1 MPWGG
6 LALFHLEKNAKLI
19 TEVAM
24 QSMKLIQGASLLEVM
39 VALSVLSVG
48 LLGMVGLQTATT
60 KYRVNVEAYGVA
72 AHLISNLTERIRVN
86 PVAAGD
92 GFNTQDASVKSLYV
106 LRSNWSTQLK
116 DNVIV
121 EKNCEKS
128 TCDFSQRAAFDMAVW
143 REQVR
148 ASLPQGSAIVDGDRK
163 SGIDITLMWMDKGM
177 AVDSVDKDKGEIN
190 RILEKS
196 PQCGTGVE
204 HVAVYGCCPEIAAAP
219 EGVRCLRLSFL
230 P

>member
-1 MPWGG
+1 
-6 LALFHLEKNAKLI
+6 
-19 TEVAM
+19 M
-24 QSMKLIQGASLLEVM
+24 QTMKVIQGASLLEVM
-39 VALSVLSVG
+39 VALSVLSIG

-86 PVAAGD
+86 PEAAGE

-116 DNVIV
+116 EEVTVD
-121 EKNCEKS
+121 KDCEKS
-128 TCDFSQRAAFDMAVW
+128 TCDSAQRAAFDMAVW
-143 REQVR
+143 RQQVR

-163 SGIDITLMWMDKGM
+163 SGIDVTLMWMDKGLT
-177 AVDSVDKDKGEIN
+177 VDTVDKEKGELN
-190 RILEKS
+190 RNLEKS
-196 PQCGTGVE
+196 PQCGAGVE
-204 HVAVYGCCPEIAAAP
+204 DVAVYGCCPEIAAAA